1 MKYMSTPTHTL
12 AESHM
17 DRLTHISAPTCT
29 HSLTDSEHEVVER
42 LFVEVA
48 EGDFHSQGE
57 VCQVGEVLP
66 ALNQ

>member
-1 MKYMSTPTHTL
+1 
-12 AESHM
+12 M